1 MTFLIGTEEYVI
13 DSSSLIE
20 GLKKTY
26 PREVF
31 PALWDKI
38 GEQIQLGKIIAPE
51 EVKRELAEF
60 GVDEIVKWCNGFSN
74 FFQSEDPDIQNVV
87 TKIMAHKEH
96 RKLMNL
102 KTPSKY
108 CADIW
113 VIALAEVRNLTV
125 INEEHLLQNVGP
137 YKNKIPNVCKDLK
150 IPYIN
155 LLDYIKKQNWV
166 FRI

>member
-31 PALWDKI
+31 PALWDKV
-38 GEQIQLGKIIAPE
+38 GEQIHFGKIVAPE

-60 GVDEIVKWCNGFSN
+60 GVDEISKWCNGFPN
-74 FFQSEDPDIQNVV
+74 FFQQEDDDIQNEV
-87 TKIMAHKEH
+87 TNIMSHPEH
-96 RKLMNL
+96 SKLMNL

-113 VIALAEVRNLTV
+113 VIALAKVRKLTV
-125 INEEHLLQNVGP
+125 INEEQLLQSVGP
-137 YKNKIPNVCKDLK
+137 YKNKIPNVCKDLG
-150 IPYIN
+150 IPSIN

-166 FRI
+166 FK